1 MVDQLADGPM
11 MRTTRKFLRET
22 VEQFA
27 TLSAKYCDTVGEMPF
42 VYHER
47 QVHSALL
54 PAIAR
59 ASDAVLAEHPIRRVL
74 SRDDC
79 RTSGHGWL
87 DYWVLCG
94 TTVFLVEL
102 KHVFRGAT
110 AREATFRLSRPWE
123 TANQQISSIADE
135 EALALATAARR
146 VVKLALLVMPAY
158 RNSAS
163 IDRLDPI
170 GRDMAREAHL
180 ATCSSLEPSPQWSAV
195 WSVHQRLQG
204 PYQVANESWETYPWV
219 SFAAAVQPV
228 EAG

>member
-1 MVDQLADGPM
+1 MVWNTIRSAGCSGRSAGG
-11 MRTTRKFLRET
+11 RTDDEDNARFLRET

-180 ATCSSLEPSPQWSAV
+180 ATCSSLEPSPQWCCMVS
-195 WSVHQRLQG
+195 HQRCRVRIKWRTSHG
-204 PYQVANESWETYPWV
+204 RPIP
-219 SFAAAVQPV
+219 
-228 EAG
+228 G